1 MSEPSIVP
9 PPPPEPDESGP
20 EPRQALESVLFETKR
35 VVIGQDAMLEKL
47 LVALLV
53 GGHVLL
59 EGVPGLAKTLTIRTL
74 ARVLGGSFSRVQFT
88 PDLVPADLVGTRI
101 WRPDTGEFQTELG
114 PVFGNLLLADEI
126 NRAPAKVQSALLEV
140 MQEQQVTLGGRSYPV
155 PKPFLVLATQN
166 PIESEGTYQLPEA
179 QLDRFLFKLRVDYP
193 SLRDEAGVVEQ
204 SLQVAPA
211 VREVMAITELE
222 RFRTI
227 VSRVFVDRRVIG
239 YTIRLADATRHP
251 DKYGLGEIAP
261 LIEYGASPRG
271 PIGLAQGARALALLR
286 GRDYATTRD
295 VRDVAAD
302 VLRHRIVLSYEAMAD
317 GVSSDFILDKVFDAV
332 DPQDDQQAPHEPK
345 G

>member
-1 MSEPSIVP
+1 MTDPSPLVP
-9 PPPPEPDESGP
+9 PPQPDASAP
-20 EPRQALESVLFETKR
+20 EPRRALESVLFETKR

-47 LVALLV
+47 LVSLLV

-74 ARVLGGSFSRVQFT
+74 ARVLGGTFSRIQFT
-88 PDLVPADLVGTRI
+88 PDLVPADLIGTRI

-140 MQEQQVTLGGRSYPV
+140 MQEQQVTLGGQSYPV
-155 PKPFLVLATQN
+155 PRPFLVLATQN

-193 SLRDEAGVVEQ
+193 SLTDEAAVVEQ
-204 SLQVAPA
+204 SLELAPA
-211 VREVMAITELE
+211 VREVMQITELE
-222 RFRTI
+222 RFREI
-227 VSRVFVDRRVIG
+227 AARVFVDRRVIS

-251 DKYGLGEIAP
+251 EKYGLDNLTS

-271 PIGLAQGARALALLR
+271 PIGLAQSARALALLR
-286 GRDYATTRD
+286 GRDYATARD

-302 VLRHRIVLSYEAMAD
+302 VLRHRLVLSYEAMAD
-317 GVSSDFILDKVFDAV
+317 GVTADAVLDRVFAAV
-332 DPQDDQQAPHEPK
+332 DPQDDDGSRAARP
-345 G
+345 

>member
-1 MSEPSIVP
+1 MSEPSAVP
-9 PPPPEPDESGP
+9 PPPQHSDDGP
-20 EPRQALESVLFETKR
+20 EPRRALEQVLFETKR
-35 VVIGQDAMLEKL
+35 IVIGQDAMLEKL

-74 ARVLGGSFSRVQFT
+74 ARVLGGTFSRVQFT

-155 PKPFLVLATQN
+155 PRPFLVLATQN

-193 SLRDEAGVVEQ
+193 TPGDEMAVVEQ
-204 SLQVAPA
+204 SLDVSPA
-211 VREVMAITELE
+211 VREVMQITELE
-222 RFRTI
+222 RFRESTA
-227 VSRVFVDRRVIG
+227 RVFVDRRVIA

-251 DKYGLGEIAP
+251 SRYGLDELEP
-261 LIEYGASPRG
+261 LVEYGASPRG
-271 PIGLAQGARALALLR
+271 PIGLAHGARALALLR

-295 VRDVAAD
+295 VRDVAPD

-317 GVSSDFILDKVFDAV
+317 GVSSDDVLDKVFDAV
-332 DPQDDQQAPHEPK
+332 DPQDDASGVPARP
-345 G
+345 